1 VLVDDMASSLRC
13 NRLDYHYADRRNR
26 LNRDTDGDG
35 PASLT
40 EIVLALVVPGWVAF
54 DRRRALAVVLLAL
67 GVALP
72 FGLVTAAVAGGRS
85 WVALSVDEG
94 FLLWTAVVLAAAF
107 VTRLVALI
115 ELWWES
121 RQSPEHG
128 RERWMIVVAVAV
140 SLPLALGAGQVL
152 DARHDLQPVFTSAG
166 DGGPLF
172 DPDRTVADVETDTTP
187 AATAPPP
194 TLFVSEPDGPAPDPD
209 LEPGSSTTTT
219 VPPKPARPVSGVD
232 PTVVADV
239 RTILLLGGDA
249 GPGRSGLRTDTMML
263 FSIHPPSGRAAL
275 VSIPR
280 DLRRMLFPPGSELE
294 RRYPYGWDDLANA
307 IYPIVSANNSLRAA
321 YEVEGVRAGVVALAH
336 AVGYSLDVTIDDY
349 VLVDMQ
355 GFLELIDAIGG
366 VTVNVT
372 RAVPMP
378 GNVPGAPTQYP
389 DTIGPGIVQ
398 MDGTTA
404 LGYVRSRKA
413 DTDYQRTRRQRELL
427 AALATQLDLTEVIT
441 SFPRIADAV
450 GGTLRTSLTP
460 DELADTLAVIG
471 GETAIVESVGL
482 VPPLV
487 NVNRPD
493 YQRLAEIVGAVRV
506 AIATGVP
513 SGF

>member
-1 VLVDDMASSLRC
+1 
-13 NRLDYHYADRRNR
+13 
-26 LNRDTDGDG
+26 
-35 PASLT
+35 
-40 EIVLALVVPGWVAF
+40 VLAVLVPGWVAL
-54 DRRRALAVVLLAL
+54 RRRRVLAPVLLVLGVVLPVGLAI
-67 GVALP
+67 
-72 FGLVTAAVAGGRS
+72 AAVAGGRS
-85 WVALSVDEG
+85 WVALSVDET
-94 FLLWTAVVLAAAF
+94 FLLWTAIVLASAL
-107 VTRLVALI
+107 VSRLL
-115 ELWWES
+115 
-121 RQSPEHG
+121 
-128 RERWMIVVAVAV
+128 AV
-140 SLPLALGAGQVL
+140 SEVWWNARGAPARRRDRWAIPIAIAVCVPLGLGAGQVL
-152 DARHDLQPVFTSAG
+152 DARSDLRPVFTSSG
-166 DGGPLF
+166 EEGPLF
-172 DPDRTVADVETDTTP
+172 DPAQPVEIAREVDTTTTTTS
-187 AATAPPP
+187 ASTS
-194 TLFVSEPDGPAPDPD
+194 TLFVSEPDGPAPDPARTA
-209 LEPGSSTTTT
+209 TTTT
-219 VPPKPARPVSGVD
+219 TTIPPKPARPVSGVD
-232 PTVVADV
+232 PAVVADV

-263 FSIHPPSGRAAL
+263 FSIHQPSGRAAL
-275 VSIPR
+275 ISIPR
-280 DLRRMLFPPGSELE
+280 DLRRMLFPPGSVLE
-294 RRYPYGWDDLANA
+294 QRYPYGWNDLANA
-307 IYPIVSANNSLRAA
+307 IYPIVSANRSLRAA
-321 YEVEGVRAGVVALAH
+321 YEVADVRPGVVALAH
-336 AVGYSLDVTIDDY
+336 AIGYSFDVAIDDY

-372 RAVPMP
+372 KRLPMP

-389 DTIGPGIVQ
+389 DAIGPGVVE

>member
-1 VLVDDMASSLRC
+1 MHDGTGSS
-13 NRLDYHYADRRNR
+13 
-26 LNRDTDGDG
+26 
-35 PASLT
+35 PLT
-40 EIVLALVVPGWVAF
+40 EVVLAVLVPGWTARS
-54 DRRRALAVVLLAL
+54 RRRLLAIGLLVL
-67 GVALP
+67 GVAVP
-72 FGLVTAAVAGGRS
+72 IAFVVIEMASGRS
-85 WVALSVDEG
+85 WVALTVDG
-94 FLLWTAVVLAAAF
+94 TFLLWTAVVLLAALVA
-107 VTRLVALI
+107 RLVAVF
-115 ELWWES
+115 EVWWRS
-121 RQSPEHG
+121 RDTV
-128 RERWMIVVAVAV
+128 RRRRDRWAVPVAVAV
-140 SLPLALGAGQVL
+140 CVPLGLGAGQVL
-152 DARHDLQPVFTSAG
+152 DARSDLEPVFTSSG
-166 DGGPLF
+166 DGPLF
-172 DPDRTVADVETDTTP
+172 DPDDTVPEPAPSVTTTTTDA
-187 AATAPPP
+187 AATT
-194 TLFVSEPDGPAPDPD
+194 TLFVSEPDGPGPDPD
-209 LEPGSSTTTT
+209 LDPVGTTTTT

-232 PTVVADV
+232 PATVAEV

-280 DLRRMLFPPGSELE
+280 DLRRMLFPPGSVLE
-294 RRYPYGWDDLANA
+294 QRYPYGWNDLANA
-307 IYPIVSANNSLRAA
+307 IYPIVSANGSLRAA
-321 YEVEGVRAGVVALAH
+321 YEVEDVRPGVVALAH
-336 AVGYSLDVTIDDY
+336 AIGYSFDVTIDDY

-372 RAVPMP
+372 KRLPMP

-389 DTIGPGIVQ
+389 DTIGPGLIH

-413 DTDYQRTRRQRELL
+413 DTDYQRTRRQRDLL
-427 AALATQLDLTEVIT
+427 AALATQLDLTQVVT
-441 SFPRIADAV
+441 SFPQIADAV

-487 NVNRPD
+487 DMNRPD

-506 AIATGVP
+506 ALATGVP
-513 SGF
+513 SGY

>member
-1 VLVDDMASSLRC
+1 MPDETMPDG
-13 NRLDYHYADRRNR
+13 RLPATG
-26 LNRDTDGDG
+26 LNEVVI
-35 PASLT
+35 A
-40 EIVLALVVPGWVAF
+40 ALVPGWRAF
-54 DRRRALAVVLLAL
+54 ERRLVLSVVLLAL

-72 FGLVTAAVAGGRS
+72 VGLLAYAVVGGRS
-85 WVALSVDEG
+85 WVALTVDED
-94 FLLWTAVVLAAAF
+94 FLLWTAIVLASAA
-107 VTRLVALI
+107 VTRLVAVA
-115 ELWWES
+115 EAWWTARGERS
-121 RQSPEHG
+121 G
-128 RERWMIVVAVAV
+128 RDGWTIAIVLAVC
-140 SLPLALGAGQVL
+140 LPLAIGTGQVL
-152 DARHDLQPVFTSAG
+152 DARDDIRPVFTSVGG
-166 DGGPLF
+166 DGPLF
-172 DPDRTVADVETDTTP
+172 DPGPAEPSRDVDAGDDTTT
-187 AATAPPP
+187 TAPAT
-194 TLFVSEPDGPAPDPD
+194 TLFVSDPDGPAPDPD
-209 LEPGSSTTTT
+209 RVPTSTEPRT
-219 VPPKPARPVSGVD
+219 RPERPLSGVD
-232 PTVVADV
+232 PAVVADV

-307 IYPIVSANNSLRAA
+307 IYPIVSADGSLRSA
-321 YEVEGVRAGVVALAH
+321 YEVEGVRPGVVALAQ
-336 AVGYSLDVTIDDY
+336 AVGYSFDVAIDDY

-366 VTVNVT
+366 VTVNVP

-389 DTIGPGIVQ
+389 DTIGPGIIA
-398 MDGTTA
+398 MDGSTA
-404 LGYVRSRKA
+404 LGYVRSRKG
-413 DTDYQRTRRQRELL
+413 DSDYQRTRRQRDLL

-441 SFPRIADAV
+441 SFPQIADAV

-493 YQRLAEIVGAVRV
+493 YQQLAEIVGAVRV
-506 AIATGVP
+506 ALATGVP
-513 SGF
+513 SGY

>member
-1 VLVDDMASSLRC
+1 M
-13 NRLDYHYADRRNR
+13 
-26 LNRDTDGDG
+26 
-35 PASLT
+35 
-40 EIVLALVVPGWVAF
+40 LAVAAPGWTAF
-54 DRRRALAVVLLAL
+54 DRRRLLATVLLAL
-67 GVALP
+67 GVAFP
-72 FGLVTAAVAGGRS
+72 FGLVAAAIAGGRS

-94 FLLWTAVVLAAAF
+94 FLLWTAVALAIAFATRIAALFELWWVSRGSQPRPRERWTMLAAA
-107 VTRLVALI
+107 
-115 ELWWES
+115 
-121 RQSPEHG
+121 
-128 RERWMIVVAVAV
+128 VVC
-140 SLPLALGAGQVL
+140 LPLALGAGQVL
-152 DARHDLQPVFTSAG
+152 DARGELQPVFTSAG

-172 DPDRTVADVETDTTP
+172 DPDQPVPDDDTASSTST
-187 AATAPPP
+187 TAPSSSS
-194 TLFVSEPDGPAPDPD
+194 TLFVSDPDGPAPDPGRVV
-209 LEPGSSTTTT
+209 ETTSTI
-219 VPPKPARPVSGVD
+219 PAKPTRPLSGVD

-275 VSIPR
+275 ISIPR
-280 DLRRMLFPPGSELE
+280 DLRRMLFPPGGELE

-307 IYPIVSANNSLRAA
+307 IYPIVSANDSLRAA
-321 YEVEGVRAGVVALAH
+321 YEVEGVRPGVVALAH
-336 AVGYSLDVTIDDY
+336 AIGYSFDVTIDDY

-389 DTIGPGIVQ
+389 DTIGPGVIE
-398 MDGTTA
+398 MDGSTA
-404 LGYVRSRKA
+404 LGYVRSRKG
-413 DTDYQRTRRQRELL
+413 DSDYQRTRRQRELL
-427 AALATQLDLTEVIT
+427 ASLATQLDLTEVIT
-441 SFPRIADAV
+441 SFPRVAEAV

-460 DELADTLAVIG
+460 DELAETLAVIG

-493 YQRLAEIVGAVRV
+493 YQQLAEIVGAVRV
-506 AIATGVP
+506 ALATGVP
-513 SGF
+513 SGY